1 MYASTLEKAMR
12 YPACLRIG
20 TPYSSSINFG
30 IGKWRLSVIQA
41 AWSDTCRRSQSDRPC
56 EALECTAPALH
67 VAYGKQTLQRQRCSH
82 VAIRRASRRDE
93 PRVTGPQVEFG
104 GAWAMNVDGT
114 VAS

>member
-1 MYASTLEKAMR
+1 
-12 YPACLRIG
+12 
-20 TPYSSSINFG
+20 
-30 IGKWRLSVIQA
+30 
-41 AWSDTCRRSQSDRPC
+41 
-56 EALECTAPALH
+56 
-67 VAYGKQTLQRQRCSH
+67 LQRQRCSH